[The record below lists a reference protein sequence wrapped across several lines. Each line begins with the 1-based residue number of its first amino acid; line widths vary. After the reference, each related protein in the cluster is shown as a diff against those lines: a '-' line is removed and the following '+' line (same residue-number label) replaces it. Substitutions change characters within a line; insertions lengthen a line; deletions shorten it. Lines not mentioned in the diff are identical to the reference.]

1 MNSLFNLIN
10 QHLDI
15 DKIYLYAKDLY
26 KGKYQLLVNK
36 QESIGL
42 KHSNDSKAF
51 VEYSNDTDSIYT
63 NIEEYNLKIT

>member
-10 QHLDI
+10 QHLYI
-15 DKIYLYAKDLY
+15 DKINLYAKDLY